1 MTYVRRR
8 AEASAP
14 ATVHNGFDG
23 TGRPMTSAIAID
35 NAVTRITREVVGR
48 IRSEMLTPAEV
59 CWDVAHRP
67 EFYARL
73 FPADVLASWT
83 TLERWDQWPAAQ
95 ATSSLMQTLKHHGNA
110 DPPWSDDYAWSQ
122 SCDLW
127 EKRRGVESRYVV
139 SLRGVD
145 ALRPPL
151 GDESTERARAILAKL
166 AGDR

>member
-1 MTYVRRR
+1 MTFVRRR
-8 AEASAP
+8 AGADAP
-14 ATVHNGFDG
+14 AAVHTGFDSM
-23 TGRPMTSAIAID
+23 GRAMTSSTPVG
-35 NAVTRITREVVGR
+35 NAVTRITREVLAR

-59 CWDVAHRP
+59 CLDVAHRP

-95 ATSSLMQTLKHHGNA
+95 ATGSLMQTLKHHGGA
-110 DPPWSDDYAWSQ
+110 DPPWADDNTWSQ

-127 EKRRGVESRYVV
+127 EKRRGVESRYAV

-145 ALRPPL
+145 ALRPIL

-166 AGDR
+166 VGDR